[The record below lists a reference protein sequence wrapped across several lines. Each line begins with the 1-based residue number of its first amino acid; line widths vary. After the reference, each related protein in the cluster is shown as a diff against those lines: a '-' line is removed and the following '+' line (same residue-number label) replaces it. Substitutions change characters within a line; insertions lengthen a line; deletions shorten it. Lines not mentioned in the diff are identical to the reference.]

1 MNESVRA
8 ILPHIFG
15 AIVFIIACIASAHV
29 VLNKRDT
36 RAAVGWVG
44 LIWLVPVLG
53 VLLYILI
60 GINRIRRKAKGLR
73 FDHVFSSSPKFPE
86 KPHNIDIPQ
95 QFRGFSHLVTKIIQK
110 PLLENNTLYPL
121 VNGDEA
127 YPAMISEIERAKYF
141 INMTTYIFDND
152 RAGKKFVEALG
163 KAAQRGVKVRVII
176 DAVGARYSFPP
187 VTHLL
192 RRSGIK
198 VARFLPTMIP
208 WRTPYMN
215 LRNHRKILIIDGKK
229 GFTGGMNI
237 REGLMLRENPKH
249 PFHDLHFRIDGPVVG
264 HLQEVFLKDW
274 AFCTGERPDAEEFSL
289 PSETNGTTIA
299 RGIPDGPDEDFEKLQ
314 WIVHGALSSAQSSVR
329 IVTPYFI
336 PDSALIKTINL
347 TALRGINVDIVL
359 PAENNLPVVKWASTD
374 LIQQILEH
382 GSRVWFSPPPFD
394 HSKLMVVDDVW
405 TLLGS
410 ANWDTRSFR
419 LNFEFNV
426 ECYDQSLAG
435 KMNQIINAKIDR
447 AHNVTLEDVSSR
459 TLPVKLRDGVA
470 RLFSPYL

>member
-15 AIVFIIACIASAHV
+15 AIVFIISCIASAHV

-53 VLLYILI
+53 VLLYILL

-73 FDHVFSSSPKFPE
+73 FDHVFSSPPKFPE
-86 KPHNIDIPQ
+86 RPNNIDIPQ
-95 QFRGFSHLVTKIIQK
+95 QFRGFSHLVSKIIQK
-110 PLLENNTLYPL
+110 PLLGSNTLYPL

-127 YPAMISEIERAKYF
+127 YPAMIGEIERAKYF
-141 INMTTYIFDND
+141 INMMTYIFDND

-192 RRSGIK
+192 RRSGIE
-198 VARFLPTMIP
+198 VVRFLPTMIP
-208 WRTPYMN
+208 WRTPYIN
-215 LRNHRKILIIDGKK
+215 LRNHRKILIIDGEK

-249 PFHDLHFRIDGPVVG
+249 PFHDLHFSVDGPVVG
-264 HLQEVFLKDW
+264 HLQEVFLRDW
-274 AFCTGERPDAEEFSL
+274 AFCTGESL
-289 PSETNGTTIA
+289 DPEDFHLLSETNGTTIA

-314 WIVHGALSSAQSSVR
+314 WIVHGALISAQSSVR

-347 TALRGINVDIVL
+347 TALRGVNVDIVL

-374 LIQQILEH
+374 LIRQILEH

-426 ECYDQSLAG
+426 ECYDQSLAC

-447 AHNVTLEDVSSR
+447 AYNVTLEDVNSR
-459 TLPVKLRDGVA
+459 MLPVKLRDGIA